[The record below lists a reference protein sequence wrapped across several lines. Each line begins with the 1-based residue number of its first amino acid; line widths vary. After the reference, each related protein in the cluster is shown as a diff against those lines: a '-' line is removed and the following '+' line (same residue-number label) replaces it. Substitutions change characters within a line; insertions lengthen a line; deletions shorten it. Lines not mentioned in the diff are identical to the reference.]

1 MVNNFN
7 FSRLPEIIFGAGKI
21 SVLPDKMSGF
31 GKTVLLITGEKSLN
45 NNAKWQ
51 EVIKRFEDG
60 KRTVYRTKVGKEPT
74 PAMVDKVRDEYRGKK
89 VDVVVAIGGGS
100 VMDTGKSVSA
110 MLPAE
115 GSVKD
120 YLEGVG
126 TKKHNGK
133 KVPFIAI
140 PTTSGTGSETTN
152 NAVIAEV
159 GSNGFKKSL
168 RHENFVPDITIV
180 DPELTMACPVKIT
193 AYSGMDA
200 FTQLLESYVSVKAGP
215 FTDVLAFEG
224 LKHIQSGL
232 LSVNMDSKKNLNA
245 RADMAYA
252 SMISGITL
260 SNAGLGTVHGFASS
274 IGGYFEIPHGM
285 ICGTLMA
292 TCNKITIQKL
302 IEKDK
307 ENVAVQKYLN
317 VARLFVG
324 GEIKKKEELLFKL
337 IEKLEVYT
345 DLLQMPK
352 LGQFGIQET
361 DFERIVEATA
371 NKNNPY
377 QLSKDDM
384 MRVLWERV

>member
-31 GKTVLLITGEKSLN
+31 GKTVLLITGEKYLN

-180 DPELTMACPVKIT
+180 DPELTMACPV
-193 AYSGMDA
+193 
-200 FTQLLESYVSVKAGP
+200 
-215 FTDVLAFEG
+215 
-224 LKHIQSGL
+224 
-232 LSVNMDSKKNLNA
+232 
-245 RADMAYA
+245 
-252 SMISGITL
+252 
-260 SNAGLGTVHGFASS
+260 
-274 IGGYFEIPHGM
+274 
-285 ICGTLMA
+285 
-292 TCNKITIQKL
+292 
-302 IEKDK
+302 
-307 ENVAVQKYLN
+307 
-317 VARLFVG
+317 
-324 GEIKKKEELLFKL
+324 
-337 IEKLEVYT
+337 
-345 DLLQMPK
+345 
-352 LGQFGIQET
+352 
-361 DFERIVEATA
+361 
-371 NKNNPY
+371 
-377 QLSKDDM
+377 
-384 MRVLWERV
+384 